1 MIQTNNQPS
10 ERKNEKSFEQK
21 NKFKRIIKPVK
32 YNSLECQMRS
42 FPVAYLFWNIHHDRL
57 IFNKFRNGIIDVRP
71 TGLPR
76 DSFKDIGML

>member
-1 MIQTNNQPS
+1 MIQTNNQSS

-42 FPVAYLFWNIHHDRL
+42 FPVAYLF
-57 IFNKFRNGIIDVRP
+57 
-71 TGLPR
+71 
-76 DSFKDIGML
+76 